1 LALGTGRRM
10 SRGDGEGYGRSTLRT
25 RVDSGTSQPSC
36 DTPLLLTSLH
46 VYPIKSAAGLTPA
59 TWDVDGYGLRYDR
72 RWMIVDVAGKMISQR
87 THPRLA
93 LVRPAIDDG
102 TLRIETA
109 GMPALELPLAPVPA
123 VTTPAT
129 IWDDTC
135 AAVWTGE
142 RAARWFSEVL
152 ETDCSL
158 VYMPETTVRPA
169 DTTYAPPGHRVSF
182 ADAFAFLLI
191 SEESLAD
198 LNGRMPS
205 PLPINRFRPNLVIA
219 GGAPFGED
227 GLGSFRIGA
236 LPFRVVKPCD
246 RCVLTTTDQATAERG
261 LEPLRT
267 LATYRRWDGKVWFG
281 QNVVHEGTG
290 RLAVGDAL
298 LA

>member
-1 LALGTGRRM
+1 
-10 SRGDGEGYGRSTLRT
+10 
-25 RVDSGTSQPSC
+25 
-36 DTPLLLTSLH
+36 
-46 VYPIKSAAGLTPA
+46 
-59 TWDVDGYGLRYDR
+59 VDGFGLRHDR
-72 RWMIVDVAGKMISQR
+72 RWMVVDSAGRMISQR

-109 GMPALELPLAPVPA
+109 GMPALELPLAPAPT

-142 RAARWFSEVL
+142 RPARWFSDVL

-169 DTTYAPPGHRVSF
+169 NANYAPPGHRVSF
-182 ADAFAFLLI
+182 ADAFAFLLV

-198 LNGRMPS
+198 LNGRMAA
-205 PLPINRFRPNLVIA
+205 PLPMNRFRPNLVIA
-219 GGAPFGED
+219 GCAPFGED
-227 GLGSFRIGA
+227 ALGPFRIGA
-236 LPFRVVKPCD
+236 LEFRVVKPCD
-246 RCVLTTTDQATAERG
+246 RCVLTTTDQVTAERG

-267 LATYRRWDGKVWFG
+267 LATYRRWDGKVYFG

-290 RLAVGDAL
+290 RLAVGDPL
-298 LA
+298 VT

>member
-1 LALGTGRRM
+1 M
-10 SRGDGEGYGRSTLRT
+10 P
-25 RVDSGTSQPSC
+25 QPSS
-36 DTPLLLTSLH
+36 DAALRLTGLH
-46 VYPIKSAAGLTPA
+46 VYPIKSAAGLAPA
-59 TWDVDGYGLRYDR
+59 AWEIDGFGLRYDR
-72 RWMIVDVAGKMISQR
+72 RWMVVDAAGRMISQR

-93 LVRPAIDDG
+93 LVRPAIGDG

-109 GMPALELPLAPVPA
+109 GMPALELPLAPAAA

-142 RAARWFSEVL
+142 GAARWFSDVL

-182 ADAFAFLLI
+182 ADGFAFLLI

-198 LNGRMPS
+198 LNGRMPA
-205 PLPINRFRPNLVIA
+205 PLPMNRFRPNLVIA

-227 GLGSFRIGA
+227 ALGSFRIGA
-236 LPFRVVKPCD
+236 LLFRVVKPCD

-267 LATYRRWDGKVWFG
+267 LATYRRRDGKVYFG

-290 RLAVGDAL
+290 RVAVGDTL
-298 LA
+298 RE

>member
-1 LALGTGRRM
+1 MPQRSPDPALR
-10 SRGDGEGYGRSTLRT
+10 
-25 RVDSGTSQPSC
+25 
-36 DTPLLLTSLH
+36 LTALH
-46 VYPIKSAAGLTPA
+46 VYPIKSAAGLAPTA
-59 TWDVDGYGLRYDR
+59 WDVDGFGLRHDR
-72 RWMIVDVAGKMISQR
+72 RWMVVDAAGKMISQR

-109 GMPALELPLAPVPA
+109 GMPALELPLAPAPA

-142 RAARWFSEVL
+142 RAARWFSDVL

-158 VYMPETTVRPA
+158 VYMPEATVRPA
-169 DTTYAPPGHRVSF
+169 NPTYAPPGHRVSF

-198 LNGRMPS
+198 LNGRMPA
-205 PLPINRFRPNLVIA
+205 PLPMNRFRPNLVIA
-219 GGAPFGED
+219 GGTAFGED
-227 GLGSFRIGA
+227 TLGSFRIGA
-236 LPFRVVKPCD
+236 LLFHVVKPCD

-261 LEPLRT
+261 VEPLRT
-267 LATYRRWDGKVWFG
+267 LATYRRWDGKVYFG

-290 RLAVGDAL
+290 RLAVGDSL

>member
-1 LALGTGRRM
+1 MPQSSSDEALRLTG
-10 SRGDGEGYGRSTLRT
+10 
-25 RVDSGTSQPSC
+25 
-36 DTPLLLTSLH
+36 LH
-46 VYPIKSAAGLTPA
+46 VYPIKSAAGLAPA
-59 TWDVDGYGLRYDR
+59 AWDVDGFGLRFDR
-72 RWMIVDVAGKMISQR
+72 RWMVVDAAGRMISQR
-87 THPRLA
+87 THPRMA
-93 LVRPAIDDG
+93 LVRPAVGDG

-109 GMPALELPLAPVPA
+109 GMPALELPLAPGPA
-123 VTTPAT
+123 VTMPAT
-129 IWDDTC
+129 VWDDTC
-135 AAVWTGE
+135 TAVWTGE
-142 RAARWFSEVL
+142 PAARWFSDVL

-198 LNGRMPS
+198 LNARMPA
-205 PLPINRFRPNLVIA
+205 PLPMNRFRPNLVIA

-227 GLGSFRIGA
+227 ALEFFRIGA
-236 LPFRVVKPCD
+236 LRFRVIKPCD

-267 LATYRRWDGKVWFG
+267 LATYRRWDGKVYFG

-290 RLAVGDAL
+290 RLAVGEAL

>member
-1 LALGTGRRM
+1 M
-10 SRGDGEGYGRSTLRT
+10 P
-25 RVDSGTSQPSC
+25 QPS
-36 DTPLLLTSLH
+36 PHPALRLTALH
-46 VYPIKSAAGLTPA
+46 VYPIKSAAGLAPA
-59 TWDVDGYGLRYDR
+59 TWDVDGFGLRYDR
-72 RWMIVDVAGKMISQR
+72 RWMVIDSAGKMISQR
-87 THPRLA
+87 THRRLA

-102 TLRIETA
+102 TLRIGTA
-109 GMPALELPLAPVPA
+109 GMPTLELPLAPAPA
-123 VTTPAT
+123 VTTTAT

-142 RAARWFSEVL
+142 RPARWFSDVL

-169 DTTYAPPGHRVSF
+169 NTNYAPPGHRVSF

-198 LNGRMPS
+198 LNGRMAA
-205 PLPINRFRPNLVIA
+205 PLPMNRFRPNLVIA

-227 GLGSFRIGA
+227 ALGFFRIGE
-236 LPFRVVKPCD
+236 LGFRAVKPCD

-267 LATYRRWDGKVWFG
+267 LATYRRWDGKVYFG

-298 LA
+298 LT

>member
-1 LALGTGRRM
+1 
-10 SRGDGEGYGRSTLRT
+10 
-25 RVDSGTSQPSC
+25 
-36 DTPLLLTSLH
+36 
-46 VYPIKSAAGLTPA
+46 
-59 TWDVDGYGLRYDR
+59 
-72 RWMIVDVAGKMISQR
+72 
-87 THPRLA
+87 
-93 LVRPAIDDG
+93 
-102 TLRIETA
+102 
-109 GMPALELPLAPVPA
+109 
-123 VTTPAT
+123 
-129 IWDDTC
+129 
-135 AAVWTGE
+135 
-142 RAARWFSEVL
+142 VL

-169 DTTYAPPGHRVSF
+169 NTAYAPPGHRVSF

-198 LNGRMPS
+198 LNGRMPA
-205 PLPINRFRPNLVIA
+205 PLPMNRFRPNLVIA
-219 GGAPFGED
+219 GGTPFGED
-227 GLGSFRIGA
+227 AMGSFRIGA

-281 QNVVHEGTG
+281 QNVVHEDTG

>member
-1 LALGTGRRM
+1 M
-10 SRGDGEGYGRSTLRT
+10 P
-25 RVDSGTSQPSC
+25 QPSS
-36 DTPLLLTSLH
+36 DAALRLTGLH
-46 VYPIKSAAGLTPA
+46 VYPIKSAAGLAPA
-59 TWDVDGYGLRYDR
+59 AWEIDGFGLRFDR
-72 RWMIVDVAGKMISQR
+72 RWMVVDAAGRMISQR

-93 LVRPAIDDG
+93 LVRPAVGDG

-109 GMPALELPLAPVPA
+109 GMPALELPLAPAAA

-129 IWDDTC
+129 IWGDTC

-142 RAARWFSEVL
+142 RAAGWFSDVL

-182 ADAFAFLLI
+182 ADGFAFLLT

-198 LNGRMPS
+198 LNGRMPA
-205 PLPINRFRPNLVIA
+205 PLPMNRFRPNLVIA

-227 GLGSFRIGA
+227 ALGSFRIGA
-236 LPFRVVKPCD
+236 LLFRVVKPCD

-267 LATYRRWDGKVWFG
+267 LATYRRRDGKVYFG

-290 RLAVGDAL
+290 RVAVGDPL
-298 LA
+298 HE

>member
-1 LALGTGRRM
+1 MPQHPPG
-10 SRGDGEGYGRSTLRT
+10 SSLR
-25 RVDSGTSQPSC
+25 
-36 DTPLLLTSLH
+36 LTALH
-46 VYPIKSAAGLTPA
+46 VYPVKSAAGLAPPR
-59 TWDVDGYGLRYDR
+59 WDVDSFGFRYDR
-72 RWMIVDVAGKMISQR
+72 RWMVVDAAGRMISQR

-109 GMPALELPLAPVPA
+109 GMPALELPLAPASV
-123 VTTPAT
+123 VTMTAA

-142 RAARWFSEVL
+142 RAARWFSDVL

-169 DTTYAPPGHRVSF
+169 NTAYAPPGHRVSF

-198 LNGRMPS
+198 LNGRMS
-205 PLPINRFRPNLVIA
+205 APLPMNRFRPNLVIA
-219 GGAPFGED
+219 GGTAFGED
-227 GLGSFRIGA
+227 TLGAFRIGA

-246 RCVLTTTDQATAERG
+246 RCVLTTTDQATAARG

-290 RLAVGDAL
+290 HLAVGDAV

>member
-1 LALGTGRRM
+1 M
-10 SRGDGEGYGRSTLRT
+10 P
-25 RVDSGTSQPSC
+25 QPSS
-36 DTPLLLTSLH
+36 DAPFRLTSLH
-46 VYPIKSAAGLTPA
+46 VYPIKSAGGLAPA
-59 TWDVDGYGLRYDR
+59 TWDVDSFGLRFDR
-72 RWMIVDVAGKMISQR
+72 RWMVVDAAGQMISQR

-109 GMPALELPLAPVPA
+109 GMPALELPLAPASA

-129 IWDDTC
+129 VWDDTC

-142 RAARWFSEVL
+142 RAARWFSDVL

-169 DTTYAPPGHRVSF
+169 NSTYAPPGHRVSF

-198 LNGRMPS
+198 LNGRMPA
-205 PLPINRFRPNLVIA
+205 PLPMNRFRPNLVIA
-219 GGAPFGED
+219 GGTPFGED
-227 GLGSFRIGA
+227 ALGSFRIGA
-236 LPFRVVKPCD
+236 LAFRVVKPCD

-267 LATYRRWDGKVWFG
+267 LATYRRWDGKVYFG

-290 RLAVGDAL
+290 RLAVGDVV

>member
-1 LALGTGRRM
+1 MPQASPDPGLRLTG
-10 SRGDGEGYGRSTLRT
+10 
-25 RVDSGTSQPSC
+25 
-36 DTPLLLTSLH
+36 LH
-46 VYPIKSAAGLTPA
+46 VYPIKSAGGLAPA
-59 TWDVDGYGLRYDR
+59 TWDVDSFGLRYDR
-72 RWMIVDVAGKMISQR
+72 RWMVIDAAGRMISQR

-93 LVRPAIDDG
+93 LVRPAIDDD

-109 GMPALELPLAPVPA
+109 GMPVLELPLAPVSA
-123 VTTPAT
+123 VTSAAT

-142 RAARWFSEVL
+142 RAASWFSDVL

-169 DTTYAPPGHRVSF
+169 NTAYAPPGHRVSF

-198 LNGRMPS
+198 LNGRMPA
-205 PLPINRFRPNLVIA
+205 PLPMNRFRPNLVIA

-227 GLGSFRIGA
+227 TMGSFRVGT

-290 RLAVGDAL
+290 RLAVGDAVH
-298 LA
+298 A

>member
-1 LALGTGRRM
+1 MPQHSPAPV
-10 SRGDGEGYGRSTLRT
+10 LR
-25 RVDSGTSQPSC
+25 
-36 DTPLLLTSLH
+36 LTALH
-46 VYPIKSAAGLTPA
+46 VYPVKSAAGLAPEA
-59 TWDVDGYGLRYDR
+59 WDVDGFGLRFDR
-72 RWMIVDVAGKMISQR
+72 RWMVVDAAGRMISQR

-93 LVRPAIDDG
+93 LVRPAIDAG

-109 GMPALELPLAPVPA
+109 GMPALELPVAPVST

-135 AAVWTGE
+135 VAVWTGE
-142 RAARWFSEVL
+142 RAARWFSDVL

-158 VYMPETTVRPA
+158 VHMPETTVRPA
-169 DTTYAPPGHRVSF
+169 NTAYAPPGHRVSF

-198 LNGRMPS
+198 LNGRMPT
-205 PLPINRFRPNLVIA
+205 PLPMNRFRPNLVIA

-227 GLGSFRIGA
+227 TMGAFRIGA

-290 RLAVGDAL
+290 RLAVGDAVH
-298 LA
+298 A

>member
-1 LALGTGRRM
+1 MR
-10 SRGDGEGYGRSTLRT
+10 
-25 RVDSGTSQPSC
+25 QPSS
-36 DTPLLLTSLH
+36 DAPLRLTGLH
-46 VYPIKSAAGLTPA
+46 VYPIKSAAGLAPA
-59 TWDVDGYGLRYDR
+59 AWDVDGFGLRCDR
-72 RWMIVDVAGKMISQR
+72 RWMVVDAAGRMISQR

-93 LVRPAIDDG
+93 LVRPAIDEG

-109 GMPALELPLAPVPA
+109 GMPALELPLVPAPA

-129 IWDDTC
+129 IWGDTC

-142 RAARWFSEVL
+142 RAARWFSDVL

-158 VYMPETTVRPA
+158 VHMPETTVRPA
-169 DTTYAPPGHRVSF
+169 DTTYAPPGYRVSF
-182 ADAFAFLLI
+182 ADGFAFLLV

-198 LNGRMPS
+198 LNGRMPE
-205 PLPINRFRPNLVIA
+205 PLPMNRFRPNLVIA

-227 GLGSFRIGA
+227 TLGSFRIGG
-236 LPFRVVKPCD
+236 LRFRVVKPCD

-267 LATYRRWDGKVWFG
+267 LATYRRRDGKVYFG

-290 RLAVGDAL
+290 RLSVGDPLHAWP
-298 LA
+298 APQ

>member
-1 LALGTGRRM
+1 M
-10 SRGDGEGYGRSTLRT
+10 P
-25 RVDSGTSQPSC
+25 QPS
-36 DTPLLLTSLH
+36 PNPALRLTALH
-46 VYPIKSAAGLTPA
+46 VYPIKSAAGLAPA
-59 TWDVDGYGLRYDR
+59 TWDVDGFGLRYDR
-72 RWMIVDVAGKMISQR
+72 RWMVVDAAGKMISQR

-109 GMPALELPLAPVPA
+109 GMPALELPLAPAPA

-142 RAARWFSEVL
+142 RAARWFSDVL
-152 ETDCSL
+152 DSDCSL
-158 VYMPETTVRPA
+158 VYMPETTIRPA
-169 DTTYAPPGHRVSF
+169 NTTYAPPGHRVSF

-198 LNGRMPS
+198 LNGRMPA
-205 PLPINRFRPNLVIA
+205 PLPMNRFRPNLVIA

-227 GLGSFRIGA
+227 ALGSFRIGT
-236 LPFRVVKPCD
+236 LGFRAVKPCD

-267 LATYRRWDGKVWFG
+267 LATYRRRDGKVYFG

-290 RLAVGDAL
+290 RLTVGDSL

>member
-1 LALGTGRRM
+1 
-10 SRGDGEGYGRSTLRT
+10 
-25 RVDSGTSQPSC
+25 
-36 DTPLLLTSLH
+36 
-46 VYPIKSAAGLTPA
+46 VYPIKSAAGLAPA
-59 TWDVDGYGLRYDR
+59 AWEIDGFGLRYDR
-72 RWMIVDVAGKMISQR
+72 RWMVVDAAGLMISQR

-93 LVRPAIDDG
+93 LVRPAIGDG

-109 GMPALELPLAPVPA
+109 GMPALELPLAPGGA
-123 VTTPAT
+123 VTTPAI

-135 AAVWTGE
+135 AAVWIGE
-142 RAARWFSEVL
+142 RAARWFSDVL

-169 DTTYAPPGHRVSF
+169 DTTYAPAGHRVSF
-182 ADAFAFLLI
+182 ADGFAFLLI

-198 LNGRMPS
+198 LNGRMPA
-205 PLPINRFRPNLVIA
+205 PLPMNRFRPNLVIA

-227 GLGSFRIGA
+227 ALGAFRIAA

-267 LATYRRWDGKVWFG
+267 LATYRRRDGKVYFG
-281 QNVVHEGTG
+281 QNVVHEGIG
-290 RLAVGDAL
+290 RVAVGDPL
-298 LA
+298 HE

>member
-1 LALGTGRRM
+1 M
-10 SRGDGEGYGRSTLRT
+10 F
-25 RVDSGTSQPSC
+25 QPSS
-36 DTPLLLTSLH
+36 DTRLRLTSLH
-46 VYPIKSAAGLTPA
+46 IYAIKSAAGLAPA
-59 TWDVDGYGLRYDR
+59 TWDVDSFGLRYDR
-72 RWMIVDVAGKMISQR
+72 RWMVIDATGKMISQR

-93 LVRPAIDDG
+93 LVRPAIGEG

-109 GMPALELPLAPVPA
+109 GMPALELPLTPAPA

-129 IWDDTC
+129 VWDDTC
-135 AAVWTGE
+135 AAAWTGE
-142 RAARWFSEVL
+142 RAARWFSDVL

-169 DTTYAPPGHRVSF
+169 NTAYAPPGHRVSF

-198 LNGRMPS
+198 LNGRMS
-205 PLPINRFRPNLVIA
+205 APLPMNRFRPNLVIA
-219 GGAPFGED
+219 GGTPFGED
-227 GLGSFRIGA
+227 AMGSFRIGA

-290 RLAVGDAL
+290 RLAVGDVV

>member
-1 LALGTGRRM
+1 ML
-10 SRGDGEGYGRSTLRT
+10 
-25 RVDSGTSQPSC
+25 QPSSGAA
-36 DTPLLLTSLH
+36 LRLTSLV

-59 TWDVDGYGLRYDR
+59 AWGVDVFGLRHDR
-72 RWMIVDVAGKMISQR
+72 RWMVIDAAGNMISQR

-93 LVRPAIDDG
+93 LVHPAIDDG

-109 GMPALELPLAPVPA
+109 GMPALELPLAPAPA

-129 IWDDTC
+129 VWDDTC

-142 RAARWFSEVL
+142 RAARWFSDVL

-169 DTTYAPPGHRVSF
+169 NTAYAPPGHRVSF

-198 LNGRMPS
+198 LNGRMPA
-205 PLPINRFRPNLVIA
+205 PLPMNRFRPNLVIA
-219 GGAPFGED
+219 GGTPFAED
-227 GLGSFRIGA
+227 ALGSFRIGA

-246 RCVLTTTDQATAERG
+246 RCVVTTTDQATAERG
-261 LEPLRT
+261 LDPLRT

-290 RLAVGDAL
+290 RLAVGDVV

>member
-1 LALGTGRRM
+1 M
-10 SRGDGEGYGRSTLRT
+10 
-25 RVDSGTSQPSC
+25 SQPSS
-36 DTPLLLTSLH
+36 DTPLRLTSLH
-46 VYPIKSAAGLTPA
+46 VYPIKSAAGLAPA
-59 TWDVDGYGLRYDR
+59 AWDVDGFGLSYDR
-72 RWMIVDVAGKMISQR
+72 RWMVVDATGKMISQR

-109 GMPALELPLAPVPA
+109 GMPTLELPLAPAPA

-129 IWDDTC
+129 IWHDTC

-142 RAARWFSEVL
+142 RAARWFSDVL
-152 ETDCSL
+152 EIDCSL

-198 LNGRMPS
+198 LNGRMPA
-205 PLPINRFRPNLVIA
+205 PLPMNRFRPNLVIA

-267 LATYRRWDGKVWFG
+267 LATYRRRDGKVYFG

-290 RLAVGDAL
+290 RLAVGDPL